1 MDLGRFERSRRQFWL
16 WITVPVFLI
25 LLVTVPSMVY
35 RSQVRRD
42 LQEREKVLAGIPAA
56 ERAAEEVDA
65 LVKAVTPSS
74 ARLVEAT
81 EAATRRLD
89 QAAKLTGL
97 TVRALKVSEETLDTE
112 GFKSVRLNVQIQGSL
127 PAVVQWLDALQKPG
141 MLISVH
147 GATLN
152 ALSLPPSDEFAG
164 DVALYLRLRK
174 EG

>member
-16 WITVPVFLI
+16 WITVPILLI
-25 LLVTVPSMVY
+25 LLATVPSLVY
-35 RSQVRRD
+35 RSHVRQD
-42 LQEREKVLAGIPAA
+42 LRERENVLAGIPAT
-56 ERAAEEVDA
+56 ERAAEEIDA
-65 LVKAVTPSS
+65 LVKAVTPS
-74 ARLVEAT
+74 AVRLVETT

-89 QAAKLTGL
+89 QAAKSSGL
-97 TVRALKVSEETLDTE
+97 TVRSLKVSEETVDTD
-112 GFKSVRLNVQIQGSL
+112 GFKSVRMNVQIQGSL
-127 PAVVQWLDALQKPG
+127 PSVVQWLDALQKPG
-141 MLISVH
+141 MLITVQ